1 MLRSTAT
8 PLEPR
13 ARTGEGSRVAKST
26 DEQAFTGFDRNA
38 MAFWHELASEMS
50 KEWFLANKQRYEDV
64 WVQPLEALM
73 RGTAHKLTAV
83 YKPIKLGEPKAM
95 RIYRDVRFANDKTP
109 YKTHIAAV
117 LRLAG
122 RPISQMGNA
131 ALYVHFGIEEEYVGA
146 GCYFFEPAKL
156 VKWRKAAVGKP
167 GDALIALMTK
177 LRKAGYT
184 VGGHDDYKRVPKG
197 FAADHPRADLLKM
210 RGLTCGFPA
219 IPRGLIHKPAF
230 ADWLFQHAKASAP
243 IVTWLHR
250 NVG

>member
-1 MLRSTAT
+1 MAK
-8 PLEPR
+8 PIDE
-13 ARTGEGSRVAKST
+13 RT
-26 DEQAFTGFDRNA
+26 FTGFDRNA
-38 MAFWHELASEMS
+38 MQFWHELASEMS
-50 KEWFLANKQRYEDV
+50 KDWFVANKERYEDV
-64 WVQPLEALM
+64 WVQPLEAVMNHVARRL
-73 RGTAHKLTAV
+73 APV
-83 YKPIKLGEPKAM
+83 YKPIKLGAPKAM
-95 RIYRDVRFANDKTP
+95 RIYRDVRFSNDKTP

-131 ALYVHFGIEEEYVGA
+131 ALYVHFGLDEEYVGS
-146 GCYFFEPAKL
+146 GCYFFDPAKL
-156 VKWRKAAVGKP
+156 VKWRKAAVGKS
-167 GDALIALMTK
+167 GDALIRLMAE